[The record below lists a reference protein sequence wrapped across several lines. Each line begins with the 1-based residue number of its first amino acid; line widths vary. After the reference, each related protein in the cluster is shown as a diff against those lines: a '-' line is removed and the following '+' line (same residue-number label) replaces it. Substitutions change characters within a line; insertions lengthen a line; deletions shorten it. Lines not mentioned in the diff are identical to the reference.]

1 LSGSANF
8 SNKIRKSR
16 PLICRDGFFVR
27 VGKNGNLLN
36 DQRLLPQ
43 ISCRTTNDLRECL
56 RKTAIQ
62 SSKIEAAS

>member
-1 LSGSANF
+1 
-8 SNKIRKSR
+8 
-16 PLICRDGFFVR
+16 LICRDGFFVR

-43 ISCRTTNDLRECL
+43 ISCQTTNDLRECL